1 MRFSPIQPQGWLPRG
16 KAAAICLSID
26 DVHPGRSTDH
36 YDGGGDLD
44 AGALGL
50 VRQLLDAHPNL
61 KVTLFATADWR
72 EISPA
77 PSAILRRIP
86 VIKDRFY
93 QTRVLPKGTRSLA
106 RHPWFVEYLKSLP
119 RTEVGLHGL
128 HHIHT
133 GPNVHVEFQDE
144 CAAECQGKLKM
155 ALSIFEAAR
164 LPRPSGMCPPGWNA
178 PSELLVAMEQL
189 AFDYVASAR
198 DIRTEVVENAVTAM
212 SGLWGVPLFQPTRVG
227 KCLFHFTSN
236 FQATS
241 KIDRAR
247 AILDRRG
254 LLAIKGH
261 IIKNGLG
268 HVAIDGID
276 TLYCNYLDVLFSQ
289 LERDYGEG
297 LWWTTFGEVA
307 AKLRKLEQPDEQT

>member
-1 MRFSPIQPQGWLPRG
+1 MRYSPIQPQAWLPPG
-16 KAAAICLSID
+16 KSAAICLSID
-26 DVHPGRSTDH
+26 DVHPGRSSDH

-50 VRQLLDAHPNL
+50 VRQLLEAHPDL
-61 KVTLFATADWR
+61 KTTLFTTADWR

-86 VIKDRFY
+86 VVKDRCY
-93 QTRVLPKGTRSLA
+93 LTRVLPKGTRSLS
-106 RHPWFVEYLKSLP
+106 RHPGFVEYLKSLP

-133 GPNVHVEFQDE
+133 GPHVLIEFQDE
-144 CAAECQGKLKM
+144 CAEEFQGILEM

-178 PSELLVAMEQL
+178 PSELLVAMERL

-198 DIRTEVVENAVTAM
+198 DIRTEVAENAVAAM
-212 SGLWGVPLFQPTRVG
+212 SGLQGVSLFQPTRVG
-227 KCLFHFTSN
+227 KRLFHFTSN

-241 KIDRAR
+241 GIDRAR

-268 HVAIDGID
+268 HIALDGID
-276 TLYCNYLDVLFSQ
+276 ALYCNYLDVLFSQ
-289 LERDYGEG
+289 LKGEYGEG
-297 LWWTTFGEVA
+297 LWWTSFGEVA
-307 AKLRKLEQPDEQT
+307 ARLRELEQPVEQA